1 MADKA
6 IRDSEWVAGRGSIG
20 KEYWICDG
28 CREEFETEILAEK
41 HEKVCEGFL
50 LKEVTARVKARR
62 KETAVPSE
70 VKKAKVSSVTAT
82 SFSVSRE
89 ASGFIFFI
97 GVVLL
102 VGALLFPTEDVTEEC
117 GDQPVTS
124 PEEIQDFRDCMESV
138 QSQMNVVKWLGGLG
152 VIFCFIGIFTKIR

>member
-117 GDQPVTS
+117 GVPPVTT
-124 PEEIQDFRDCMESV
+124 PEEMQVWQDCANDRV
-138 QSQMNVVKWLGGLG
+138 NVIKWMQGLG